1 VPEDVSVV
9 YGLFCYQLY
18 LTATTQVITSKEDY
32 IKYLYEDRMANG
44 DIKSS
49 FLTSLKS
56 LFIYSEPPHIMRYLK
71 ILRKLEYLTN
81 TNGGLIKKISYWIT
95 RYRYNRICHK
105 LNIGVPINTIGYGL
119 RLPHIGDIGLGH
131 DTKLGNH
138 CTLQTGV
145 MIGPTS
151 GRGPRVGDHVYF
163 APGAKVFGSM
173 KIGNH
178 VVVAPNSVVVKDI
191 PDNCVVSGVPA
202 KIIKMNGEK
211 VS

>member
-1 VPEDVSVV
+1 
-9 YGLFCYQLY
+9 
-18 LTATTQVITSKEDY
+18 VITNKEDY

-49 FLTSLKS
+49 FLSSLKS
-56 LFIYSEPPHIMRYLK
+56 LFIYSEPPLIMKYLRV
-71 ILRKLEYLTN
+71 LRKMEYLTN
-81 TNGGLIKKISYWIT
+81 SDRDLIKEISYRIT
-95 RYRYNRICHK
+95 RYRYNRLCHK
-105 LNIGVPINTIGYGL
+105 LSIGIPINTVGYGL
-119 RLPHIGDIGLGH
+119 RMHHVGDIGLGYN
-131 DTKLGNH
+131 TKLGNY

-151 GRGPRVGDHVYF
+151 GQGPTVGDHVYF

-178 VVVAPNSVVVKDI
+178 VVIAPNSVVVKDI

>member
-1 VPEDVSVV
+1 M
-9 YGLFCYQLY
+9 
-18 LTATTQVITSKEDY
+18 ITSKEDY
-32 IKYLYEDRMANG
+32 LKYLEEDRIANG
-44 DIKSS
+44 DFKSS
-49 FLTSLKS
+49 FLSSLKS
-56 LFIYSEPPHIMRYLK
+56 LFIYSEPPLIMKYLRV
-71 ILRKLEYLTN
+71 LRKMEYLTN
-81 TNGGLIKKISYWIT
+81 TDRGFMEELSYRIT
-95 RYRYNRICHK
+95 RYRYNRLCHT
-105 LNIGVPINTIGYGL
+105 LNIGIPINSAGYGL
-119 RLPHIGDIGLGH
+119 RIYHVGDIGLGR
-131 DTKLGNH
+131 DTKLGNY
-138 CTLQTGV
+138 CGLQTGV

-151 GRGPRVGDHVYF
+151 GEGPTVGDHVYF

>member
-1 VPEDVSVV
+1 M
-9 YGLFCYQLY
+9 
-18 LTATTQVITSKEDY
+18 ITSKEDY

-44 DIKSS
+44 NTKSS
-49 FLTSLKS
+49 FLKD
-56 LFIYSEPPHIMRYLK
+56 LFIYSEPPRIMKYLRV
-71 ILRKLEYLTN
+71 LRKMEYLTN
-81 TNGGLIKKISYWIT
+81 TNRGLIKEISYTIT
-95 RYRYNRICHK
+95 RYRYNRLCHK
-105 LNIGVPINTIGYGL
+105 FNIGIPINTVGYGL
-119 RLPHIGDIGLGH
+119 KMYHVGDVGLGH
-131 DTKLGNH
+131 NTKLGNY
-138 CTLQTGV
+138 CTLQAGV

-151 GRGPRVGDHVYF
+151 GQGPTVGDHVYF